1 MSLKAF
7 HILFITASV
16 LLSFWFGWFELSAYS
31 DSKAAMN
38 LWLGIGSCVAGVALV
53 AYGIYFLKKL
63 KNISYL

>member
-16 LLSFWFGWFELSAYS
+16 ALAFWFGWFELSRYS
-31 DSKAAMN
+31 DSKASADM
-38 LWLGIGSCVAGVALV
+38 WFGIGSFVTGVALI

>member
-16 LLSFWFGWFELSAYS
+16 ALSFWFGWFELSNYAA
-31 DSKAAMN
+31 SKAEME
-38 LWLGIGSCVAGVALV
+38 LWFGVGSCITGVALI